1 MPEDDFYTPTD
12 ADALRMENELLAFE
26 VEFLRARYADRER
39 AIAEARR
46 EAEESV
52 ERKVRRRVRQA
63 TADLRRQLEETRK
76 RLEEAREVATMDPG
90 RKARL
95 ERAEKDLV
103 LLLNMISSSPAGP
116 LLRLKPSFRELERRY
131 LRT

>member
-26 VEFLRARYADRER
+26 VEFLRARYADKER

-46 EAEESV
+46 EAEERA

-63 TADLRRQLEETRK
+63 TADLRRQLK
-76 RLEEAREVATMDPG
+76 EAREDEAMDPD
-90 RKARL
+90 RKAHL
-95 ERAEKDLV
+95 ERAEKDLI
-103 LLLNMISSSPAGP
+103 LLLESLSKSPVRP
-116 LLRLKPSFRELERRY
+116 LLRLKPSLRELERRY
-131 LRT
+131 LRS

>member
-26 VEFLRARYADRER
+26 VEFLRARYADHEH

-46 EAEESV
+46 EAEERA

-63 TADLRRQLEETRK
+63 RADLRRKLK
-76 RLEEAREVATMDPG
+76 EAKSQDARAMDPV

-95 ERAEKDLV
+95 ERAERDLI
-103 LLLNMISSSPAGP
+103 LLLERLSRSPVGP